1 MKKKNNQKYKYQKF
15 ESVSE
20 ILLRS
25 LSDGCEPFLVETA
38 STVQI
43 VRKEMAKP
51 RKLFYKL
58 RPNKKVCGDVFI
70 FVLIHGWVS

>member
-1 MKKKNNQKYKYQKF
+1 MKKKNNQKYKYHKF

-38 STVQI
+38 FDSTNRQKGNGKTKKAVWQI
-43 VRKEMAKP
+43 EAKIRKFAVMF
-51 RKLFYKL
+51 LFS
-58 RPNKKVCGDVFI
+58 F
-70 FVLIHGWVS
+70 

>member
-1 MKKKNNQKYKYQKF
+1 MKKKNNQKYKYHKF

-38 STVQI
+38 FDSTNRQ
-43 VRKEMAKP
+43 KGNGKT
-51 RKLFYKL
+51 
-58 RPNKKVCGDVFI
+58 KKAV
-70 FVLIHGWVS
+70 

>member
-1 MKKKNNQKYKYQKF
+1 MKKKNNQKYKYHKF

-51 RKLFYKL
+51 RKLFDKL
-58 RPNKKVCGDVFI
+58 RLK
-70 FVLIHGWVS
+70 